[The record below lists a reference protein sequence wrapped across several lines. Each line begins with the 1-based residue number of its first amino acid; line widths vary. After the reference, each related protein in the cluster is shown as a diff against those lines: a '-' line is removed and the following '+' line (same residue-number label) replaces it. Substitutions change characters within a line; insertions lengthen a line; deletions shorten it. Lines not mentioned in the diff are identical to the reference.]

1 MTLRSAAAA
10 GVRGKRD
17 LGGMEEEKG
26 EISVGVPFV
35 ADVFLGIHKGLRSSH
50 SSPEGATAVD
60 PGRLWTTDDRPSLHK
75 QTWPQGEGSCGR
87 DSAAS
92 SGSWV
97 GEARRRRGRGGAGE
111 WRWRRPLDL
120 SREEGC
126 SCGGSEEGEA
136 RRGSGQREEV
146 EGRGMQ
152 WNRVWGSFYTKQM
165 QFQPSVR

>member
-1 MTLRSAAAA
+1 
-10 GVRGKRD
+10 
-17 LGGMEEEKG
+17 MEEEKG

-126 SCGGSEEGEA
+126 GGRRLRKGEEGKVGIGWGE
-136 RRGSGQREEV
+136 EEV
-146 EGRGMQ
+146 ERGRLLRRKG
-152 WNRVWGSFYTKQM
+152 RREARG
-165 QFQPSVR
+165 